1 MHCIHQ
7 TINVFAV
14 DAITYAFKELL
25 ELLVSGAKRCHFH
38 GVV

>member
-7 TINVFAV
+7 TINVFV
-14 DAITYAFKELL
+14 VGEITYAFKEVL
-25 ELLVSGAKRCHFH
+25 ESLVSCAKYCHFH